1 MRRGHNHALAAREG
15 LLAVIPVKPLPVAKT
30 RLRGAVPDTI
40 HSALVLAMAR
50 DTVAAVLACPLV
62 DRVLVVSDDQL
73 VRDAVTALG
82 AHCVPDEPDA
92 GLNAAIAFGAGG
104 TTGPIAVLTADLPA
118 LRPDDLTEALT
129 AAAAGGRFS
138 GYVPDA
144 DGTGTVL
151 LTAASAA
158 ALTPRF
164 GPGSAAAHQAAGV
177 RRLEGAWPSLR
188 RDVDTAADLDRA
200 CELGLGTFTE
210 DVLCAIAFA

>member
-1 MRRGHNHALAAREG
+1 MRRVVV
-15 LLAVIPVKPLPVAKT
+15 VIPVKRLPVAKT

-40 HSALVLAMAR
+40 HDTLVLAMAR

-62 DRVLVVSDDQL
+62 ERVLVVTDDPR
-73 VRDAVTALG
+73 VRAAAAALG
-82 AHCVPDEPDA
+82 AQCVPDEPDA
-92 GLNAAIAFGAGG
+92 GLNAAIAFGARGAL
-104 TTGPIAVLTADLPA
+104 GPVAVLTADLPA
-118 LRPDDLTEALT
+118 LRTGELAEALT
-129 AAAAGGRFS
+129 AAAADGFFG

-158 ALTPRF
+158 ALRPHF

-177 RRLEGAWPSLR
+177 RRLEGAWPGLR
-188 RDVDTAADLDRA
+188 RDVDTAADLDQA